1 MTSEEDV
8 NKIFGIKDKK
18 RSLLQNASLHLYFT
32 LLAEELTGAGYNLKE
47 TLENIRLD
55 IPVTP
60 ISVKENIF
68 KPVLKAMTGKD
79 STTQMTTGEITTI
92 WEALNL
98 ALGTRMGIHVPF
110 PSQEQTGA
118 YQKSLKK

>member
-1 MTSEEDV
+1 MTEDEV

-32 LLAEELTGAGYNLKE
+32 LLADELTGAGYNLKE

-79 STTQMTTGEITTI
+79 STTQMTTHEITEV

-110 PSQEQTGA
+110 PSQEQTEA